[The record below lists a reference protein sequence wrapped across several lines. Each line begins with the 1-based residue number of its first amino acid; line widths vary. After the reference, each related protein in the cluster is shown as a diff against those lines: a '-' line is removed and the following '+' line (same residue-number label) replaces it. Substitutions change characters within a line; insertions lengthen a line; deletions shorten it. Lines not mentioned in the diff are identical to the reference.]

1 MRACLFCK
9 HAFFMPMKNIKTVFF
24 LLFFTY
30 SVVALSATNTAE
42 YIKIIQQAAIQKKLH
57 TQNEWIALGH
67 YRDRHIDALSSS
79 EADDPHFFLAPNGKD
94 NPQAELTA
102 SVAAFFEPASLGDQH
117 AQCVFPARFYWL
129 NKELQFDPAILPHP
143 ICKAFDAWKH
153 ELNASSVVLVFP
165 SAYLNSPSSMFG
177 HTFLRLDSSATEDQ
191 SNLLSYAI
199 NYAAN
204 MDNNDGEIMF
214 AYKGI
219 FGGYPGTTF
228 VQPYYEKVKEYH
240 DWENRDIWE
249 YKLNLNQSEVNQLVR
264 HAWEIKPI
272 NFDYYFFTENCS
284 YRVLDLIE
292 VARPSLN
299 LVDQFRIRA
308 IPSDTVRAIV
318 NDHLVMSV
326 NYRPSAATELAF
338 KLQQLSP
345 AEKTLAKALS
355 ENTLSPEATSIT
367 DLSKERQAAVIE
379 AAYSYLHYQQ
389 LHEKWTHD
397 MVASTA
403 LKLLAARSAIKNI
416 APLPKPPVP
425 TVRPDQGHDTKKISL
440 TAGMMEGKNFGN
452 IGFQMAYH
460 GLLDPSPGYQRG
472 AQIEFFSGNVR
483 FYEADEVQ
491 LENLKFINITSLS
504 ARDDFFNPWSWSV
517 GAGLRRDLVEDN
529 RPLLAYGEAEVGGSY
544 MVDDQLLFLLLH
556 NEIEV
561 DNSLEKDHRIG
572 SGPLAGWQWQYQQH
586 QGLLQYKTID
596 YWAGEHEIDHE
607 FEYRQTFT
615 IGKNI
620 SLSASFKRTTN
631 QEQSVN
637 QVEGGLNVY
646 F

>member
-1 MRACLFCK
+1 
-9 HAFFMPMKNIKTVFF
+9 MKNIKIIL
-24 LLFFTY
+24 LLFFLVWSSATL
-30 SVVALSATNTAE
+30 AATNTAE
-42 YIKIIQQAAIQKKLH
+42 YIKNIQQIADQKSLYTK
-57 TQNEWIALGH
+57 NEWIALGH
-67 YRDRHIDALSSS
+67 YRDRHINMLPSS
-79 EADDPHFFLAPNGKD
+79 EADDTHFFLAPNGKE
-94 NPQAELTA
+94 NPQAELAA
-102 SVAAFFEPASLGDQH
+102 SLAAFFEPASLGDQH

-129 NKELQFDPAILPHP
+129 KNKLSIDASMLPHP
-143 ICKAFDAWKH
+143 DCTAFNAWQH

-177 HTFLRLDSSATEDQ
+177 HTFLRLDSTNSENQ
-191 SNLLSYAI
+191 SDLLSYAI

-204 MDNNDGEIMF
+204 MDANDGEIMF

-249 YKLNLNQSEVNQLVR
+249 YKLNLQQDEVNQLVR
-264 HAWEIKPI
+264 HAWEIRPI

-299 LVDQFRIRA
+299 LVDQFRIRS
-308 IPSDTVRAIV
+308 IPSDTVRAVV
-318 NDHLVMSV
+318 NDNLVTRV
-326 NYRPSAATELAF
+326 NYRPSAATELSF

-345 AEKTLAKALS
+345 SEKMLAKALS
-355 ENTLSPEATSIT
+355 ENTLSPESASIT
-367 DLSKERQAAVIE
+367 ALSKDRQAAVIE
-379 AAYSYLHYQQ
+379 TAYSYLHYKQ
-389 LHEKWTHD
+389 LHEKWTRE

-416 APLPKPPVP
+416 KPLPSPPAP
-425 TVRPDQGHDTKKISL
+425 TVRPDQGHDTKKVSL
-440 TAGMMEGKNFGN
+440 TAGVMDDKYFDGV
-452 IGFQMAYH
+452 GFQMAYH
-460 GLLDPSPGYQRG
+460 GLLDPSAGYQRG

-483 FYEADEVQ
+483 FYEAGEVQ
-491 LENLKFINITSLS
+491 IENVKFINITSLS
-504 ARDDFFNPWSWSV
+504 PRDDFFNPWSWNV
-517 GAGLRRDLVEDN
+517 GAGLRRELVEDD
-529 RPLLAYGEAEVGGSY
+529 RPLLAYGEAAVGGSY

-556 NEIEV
+556 NEIEA
-561 DNSLEKDHRIG
+561 DNSLQKDHRIG

-586 QGLLQYKTID
+586 QGLLQYKAID
-596 YWAGEHEIDHE
+596 YWAGEHDIDHE
-607 FEYRQTFT
+607 IEYKQTFT
-615 IGKNI
+615 MGKNV
-620 SLSASFKRTTN
+620 SLSASVKRTTN

-637 QVEGGLNVY
+637 QIEGGFNVY